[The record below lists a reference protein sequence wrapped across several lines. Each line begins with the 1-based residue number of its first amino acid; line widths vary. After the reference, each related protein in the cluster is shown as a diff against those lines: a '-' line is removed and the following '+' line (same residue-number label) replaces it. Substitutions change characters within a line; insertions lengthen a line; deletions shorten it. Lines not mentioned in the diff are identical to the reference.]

1 MKKLITPLL
10 LVIAIYSCE
19 TKKETAS
26 DTAAV
31 APESNAITAIKIWET
46 DTVFKTPESVFFDK
60 ENNLLYVANIGNVP
74 PTNKDSDGFISKLST
89 SGELIELNWI
99 TDLHAAKGM
108 GKIGNSLFVTN
119 IDEVVEI
126 DINAGKI
133 INRFAIDS
141 AIFLNDITTAD
152 DSTVYISDSG
162 TNKIHALKNG
172 QVSTWLQ
179 SEELGNPNGL
189 LHQGDKMMLATYG
202 SNEYSAIDMTTKA
215 LTLLADSLQ
224 GGDGVVAYG
233 DDYIVS
239 GWNGVVFHITAT
251 GTKTLLIDTRAEAKN
266 AADIEVIPENKII
279 LVPTFFGNTVAAYEV
294 K

>member
-1 MKKLITPLL
+1 MKKLIIPLL

-26 DTAAV
+26 AAV
-31 APESNAITAIKIWET
+31 AQESNAITATKIWET
-46 DTVFKTPESVFFDK
+46 DTIFKTPESVFFDK
-60 ENNLLYVANIGNVP
+60 ENDILYVANVGNVP
-74 PTNKDSDGFISKLST
+74 PTAKDGDGYISKIST
-89 SGELIELNWI
+89 SGEIIELNWV

-179 SEELGNPNGL
+179 SEQLGNPNGL
-189 LHQGDKMMLATYG
+189 LFQGDKMMLATYG
-202 SNEYSAIDMTTKA
+202 SNEYSAIDMNTKA

-224 GGDGVVAYG
+224 GGDGVVAY
-233 DDYIVS
+233 DEDYIVS
-239 GWNGVVFHITAT
+239 GWNGVVFHITSN
-251 GTKTLLIDTRAEAKN
+251 GIKTLLIDTKTDSKN
-266 AADIEVIPENKII
+266 AADIEIIAETKII